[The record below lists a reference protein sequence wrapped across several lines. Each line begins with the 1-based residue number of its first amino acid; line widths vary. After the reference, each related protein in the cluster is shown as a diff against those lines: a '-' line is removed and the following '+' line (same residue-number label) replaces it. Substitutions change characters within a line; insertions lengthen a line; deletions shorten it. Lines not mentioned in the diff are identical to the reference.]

1 MLEQTLASG
10 LQKAMLY
17 ERWRQ
22 IARERPDAFALREFP
37 SNRCWTFAELADAAE
52 KLPAADQPLMFAQ
65 GHSAGFVF
73 DVLRAWRDHAVLC
86 PLEIGQPNPALPAP
100 PKPACHLK
108 LTSATTGPA
117 RAVVFT
123 AEQIAADAE
132 NIVVTMGLRPDWPN
146 LGAISLAHSYGFSN
160 LILPLLLHGIPLI
173 LADSTLPETV
183 RRAAENLSGLTLPAV
198 PALWRTWHE
207 TNAIPAAT
215 RLAISAGAPLPADL
229 ESAVF
234 QARGLKIHNFYGS
247 TECGGIAYDATEV
260 PRADGTCAG
269 TPMRNVT
276 LDSHDGC
283 MRVASGAAG
292 QSYWPAA
299 AGSLGQGIFQTGDLA
314 ELRDGQVFLRGR
326 LSEQINVAGRKIS
339 PAAIEQVLAAHPAV
353 RECVVFGMPG
363 CGAERHETIAA
374 CVVVRERVSAAEL
387 KQFLLARLPAWQL
400 PREWHFVDSLAA
412 NERGKISRADW
423 RKKFLARD

>member
-1 MLEQTLASG
+1 
-10 LQKAMLY
+10 
-17 ERWRQ
+17 
-22 IARERPDAFALREFP
+22 
-37 SNRCWTFAELADAAE
+37 
-52 KLPAADQPLMFAQ
+52 
-65 GHSAGFVF
+65 
-73 DVLRAWRDHAVLC
+73 
-86 PLEIGQPNPALPAP
+86 
-100 PKPACHLK
+100 
-108 LTSATTGPA
+108 
-117 RAVVFT
+117 
-123 AEQIAADAE
+123 
-132 NIVVTMGLRPDWPN
+132 MGLRPDWPN

-160 LILPLLLHGIPLI
+160 LILPLLLHGIPLV

-260 PRADGTCAG
+260 PRADDTCAG

-283 MRVASGAAG
+283 VRVASGAAG

-339 PAAIEQVLAAHPAV
+339 PADIEQVLAAHPAV

-363 CGAERHETIAA
+363 RGAERHETIAA